1 MSGRFQTLP
10 TCMFG
15 GRQGSH
21 VKTLN
26 TSVYFFTRR
35 GPLWA
40 YLMSYVEGNRDD
52 TTSARPISKYN
63 HKNNLGKAMNMMKLV
78 VKMLT

>member
-1 MSGRFQTLP
+1 M
-10 TCMFG
+10 CG

-40 YLMSYVEGNRDD
+40 YLMSYVKENRDD
-52 TTSARPISKYN
+52 ATNAGPILKYN
-63 HKNNLGKAMNMMKLV
+63 HNNNIGKAMNMMKLV
-78 VKMLT
+78 VKMLTEKRITRP